1 MDQGNHAGH
10 RVRLRARYLQE
21 GLDGFEPHEML
32 ELLLTYAIPR
42 VNTNPIAHR
51 LIEHFGSLHGVLE
64 ANPEELEQVTGVG
77 ASAATL
83 ISMLVPLFRAYE
95 REKSRPR
102 KKIGTYEEL
111 TAYCRS
117 LFLGATAEKFY
128 LLSLDAQL
136 KLKSTKLLFS
146 GTPSE
151 VPVNS
156 RMIVQELI
164 RQNATGAVI
173 THNHPSGSSRPSQE
187 DVRITQDLYSLLQGM
202 GIRLYDH
209 IIVSGAE
216 IYSFSRGGYLPCG
229 GENAAGSQEP
239 LAADR
244 PQRTLPVRKTNR

>member
-1 MDQGNHAGH
+1 M
-10 RVRLRARYLQE
+10 
-21 GLDGFEPHEML
+21 
-32 ELLLTYAIPR
+32 
-42 VNTNPIAHR
+42 
-51 LIEHFGSLHGVLE
+51 
-64 ANPEELEQVTGVG
+64 
-77 ASAATL
+77 
-83 ISMLVPLFRAYE
+83 
-95 REKSRPR
+95 
-102 KKIGTYEEL
+102 

-209 IIVSGAE
+209 VVISHNDV
-216 IYSFSRGGYLPCG
+216 YSFQRHSLLSDAEKPVDMD
-229 GENAAGSQEP
+229 ETEP
-239 LAADR
+239 ALAADR
-244 PQRTLPVRKTNR
+244 PQRRLPPRKR